1 LPNFKLYN
9 DWAIYVGTFLGGPL
23 VAGYLAAENFKELG
37 EPDKVRNTWI
47 VAIGATILIF
57 GSIFLIPNIEKIPN
71 YIIPITYTLIAQFLV
86 RRFQG
91 AAIKNHIQNGGQ
103 VYSTWRSVW
112 IGLVGLVVLLA
123 AIFIILLFTNN

>member
-1 LPNFKLYN
+1 MLTQNQTEENVLSVLPNFKLYN
-9 DWAIYVGTFLGGPL
+9 DRAIYVGTFLGGPL

-86 RRFQG
+86 RRFQV
-91 AAIKNHIQNGGQ
+91 AAIKNHVQNGG
-103 VYSTWRSVW
+103 
-112 IGLVGLVVLLA
+112 
-123 AIFIILLFTNN
+123 